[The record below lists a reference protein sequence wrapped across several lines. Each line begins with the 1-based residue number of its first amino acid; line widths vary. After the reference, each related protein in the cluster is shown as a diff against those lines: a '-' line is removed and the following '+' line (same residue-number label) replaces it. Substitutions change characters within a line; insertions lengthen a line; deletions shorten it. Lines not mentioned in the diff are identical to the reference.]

1 MSLFGKPEEF
11 YRKKDHIQ
19 YLDDYE
25 IRYVKDEKGRE
36 KKEIVYIGPMI
47 PVREDKSRLR
57 IKLPAVAALVVLAV
71 LTVLSAVFTR
81 HVGGLIAELPLIISL
96 FPCLYLIMGIF
107 LLPYSGKPM
116 KRDAYMHGMIRVFR
130 SCGALTVLMAIILVF
145 EIIRRIAQ
153 QDTLFLRDDVLFLI
167 RVAGAV
173 ILPVLIIVILR
184 SVEIDEKELIQVRRD
199 ENGKV

>member
-1 MSLFGKPEEF
+1 MSLFGKPGEF
-11 YRKKDHIQ
+11 YSKKDHIQ

-47 PVREDKSRLR
+47 PVQEDKKRLR
-57 IKLPAVAALVVLAV
+57 IKLPCAAVLAV
-71 LTVLSAVFTR
+71 LAVFTVLSAVFTR

-116 KRDAYMHGMIRVFR
+116 KRDVYMHGMIRVFR
-130 SCGALTVLMAIILVF
+130 SCGALTVLMGIVLVIEIL
-145 EIIRRIAQ
+145 RRITQ
-153 QDTLFLRDDVLFLI
+153 QDTLFLRDDVLFI
-167 RVAGAV
+167 VRIVGA
-173 ILPVLIIVILR
+173 IALSVLIILILR
-184 SVEIDEKELIQVRRD
+184 SVEIDEKELIL
-199 ENGKV
+199 GKEK

>member
-1 MSLFGKPEEF
+1 
-11 YRKKDHIQ
+11 
-19 YLDDYE
+19 
-25 IRYVKDEKGRE
+25 
-36 KKEIVYIGPMI
+36 MI

-57 IKLPAVAALVVLAV
+57 IKLPAVAALAVLAV